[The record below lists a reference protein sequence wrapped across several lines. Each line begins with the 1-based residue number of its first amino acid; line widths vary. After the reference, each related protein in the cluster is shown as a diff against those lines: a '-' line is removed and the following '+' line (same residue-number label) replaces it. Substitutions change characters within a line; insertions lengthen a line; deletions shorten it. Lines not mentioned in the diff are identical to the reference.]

1 METFDVAIV
10 GMGAS
15 GSLVAAQLAR
25 QVKSGTSFQV
35 VCFSGDKAF
44 GRGVAYGTVCAD
56 HLLNVPAG
64 KMSAFPEEP
73 DHFVRWLCE
82 YMGKDIPAG
91 DLSKLFADRQ
101 TYGTYLERIFGEAL
115 HQEGGVQLS
124 ARHESVRSIV
134 RLDSK
139 SYKIV
144 TDTDEVVVKGLVL
157 ALGNLPP
164 KFPSQVTISSKLQE
178 GTHSSRIIDDPWK
191 ALWYKSVGTYDT
203 VCFLGTGL
211 TMIDMMVALKQEGH
225 RGTVYAVSRH
235 GLLPWSHDLELE
247 PIKAELL
254 DLVGRDN
261 IRIQLVFRRF
271 RELIDSSY
279 NPRQVIDSLRTHTP
293 ELWQKLSKQEGSRFL
308 RHLSTY
314 WDVLRHRISPAVGVQ
329 VQEAIRD
336 QSLVIKAGR
345 VGSISLNSAD
355 NLIEVEYLS
364 RMGGVG
370 KEKLTVDYV
379 VNCTG
384 PTNFTKG
391 YPSCMEPLVR
401 YGVVSFDRYGMGL
414 KVDSSLKVAN
424 DPIWGIGP
432 MCRGTFWETTA
443 MPEIRHQAQSIAAS
457 IVKAFK
463 LG

>member
-1 METFDVAIV
+1 M
-10 GMGAS
+10 
-15 GSLVAAQLAR
+15 
-25 QVKSGTSFQV
+25 
-35 VCFSGDKAF
+35 
-44 GRGVAYGTVCAD
+44 
-56 HLLNVPAG
+56 
-64 KMSAFPEEP
+64 
-73 DHFVRWLCE
+73 
-82 YMGKDIPAG
+82 
-91 DLSKLFADRQ
+91 
-101 TYGTYLERIFGEAL
+101 
-115 HQEGGVQLS
+115 
-124 ARHESVRSIV
+124 
-134 RLDSK
+134 
-139 SYKIV
+139 
-144 TDTDEVVVKGLVL
+144 
-157 ALGNLPP
+157 
-164 KFPSQVTISSKLQE
+164 
-178 GTHSSRIIDDPWK
+178 
-191 ALWYKSVGTYDT
+191 
-203 VCFLGTGL
+203 
-211 TMIDMMVALKQEGH
+211 
-225 RGTVYAVSRH
+225 
-235 GLLPWSHDLELE
+235 
-247 PIKAELL
+247 
-254 DLVGRDN
+254 
-261 IRIQLVFRRF
+261 
-271 RELIDSSY
+271 
-279 NPRQVIDSLRTHTP
+279 
-293 ELWQKLSKQEGSRFL
+293 
-308 RHLSTY
+308 
-314 WDVLRHRISPAVGVQ
+314 LRHRISPAVGVQ

-401 YGVVSFDRYGMGL
+401 DGVVSFDRYGMGL